1 MTDEQDIY
9 TAAQAR
15 EYVDGYLERD
25 PVDVTD
31 HSGIVR
37 DEHVARQ
44 MDLRAIHHNPEQW
57 DRPDM
62 APGDYRGVTRN
73 DRVIRAEGAETF
85 REAMANGDMTTL
97 KFFPGSTS
105 ERADISGIN
114 AIERVDD
121 LVTGPAPIII
131 ILGRMGSGKTSFA
144 GLLGQRWAHHKPGD
158 AVVGSNIRSLREV
171 DEWVDQEGRTR
182 DGWINNYPD
191 LKEWAQQDGDPLDN
205 PQTPK
210 LFIGDEFSSAA
221 SGRGKEGYETA
232 QKMAPLIFKIRKYG
246 GAMIYIAHGPKSIH
260 PMMWRVGTIVK
271 KVSKKEAIIAGAIR
285 NSKVADIQGR
295 LEGVPDT
302 DWRFRTEEAS
312 AWSWHRQ
319 TGDDG
324 EEDVDEREVIR
335 ETAIYTAIRCKQDG
349 LSNADT
355 AAYVP
360 YSQEWVRQRW
370 NEYQDENEHAEV
382 VGKVEEAI
390 A

>member
-25 PVDVTD
+25 PRDVTD
-31 HSGIVR
+31 HAGVVR
-37 DEHVARQ
+37 DDHVARQ

-62 APGDYRGVTRN
+62 APADYRGVRRN

-85 REAMANGDMTTL
+85 REAMTNGDMTTL

-114 AIERVDD
+114 AIETVDD
-121 LVTGPAPIII
+121 LVTGPAPIIVV
-131 ILGRMGSGKTSFA
+131 LGRMGSGKTSFA
-144 GLLGQRWAHHKPGD
+144 GLLGQRWAHHKPDD
-158 AVVGSNIRSLREV
+158 ALVGSNIRSLREV
-171 DEWVDQEGRTR
+171 DPWVDRSGRTR

-191 LKEWAQQDGDPLDN
+191 LKEWARQDGDPLEN
-205 PQTPK
+205 PQKPK

-232 QKMAPLIFKIRKYG
+232 KKMAPLIFKIRKYG

-271 KVSKKEAIIAGAIR
+271 KVSKKEAIIANEIR
-285 NSKVADIQGR
+285 NSKVADVQGHI
-295 LEGVPDT
+295 EGVPDT

-312 AWSWHRQ
+312 AWSWNRP
-319 TGDDG
+319 G
-324 EEDVDEREVIR
+324 EDSAEDDVDEEEIRR
-335 ETAIYTAIRCKQDG
+335 ETAIYTAIRMKQNGYSDRDVA
-349 LSNADT
+349 N
-355 AAYVP
+355 YVP
-360 YSQEWVRQRW
+360 WSYKWVQRRW
-370 NEYQDENEHAEV
+370 KEYQEDDEHQNV
-382 VGKVEEAI
+382 VSQVEEAI